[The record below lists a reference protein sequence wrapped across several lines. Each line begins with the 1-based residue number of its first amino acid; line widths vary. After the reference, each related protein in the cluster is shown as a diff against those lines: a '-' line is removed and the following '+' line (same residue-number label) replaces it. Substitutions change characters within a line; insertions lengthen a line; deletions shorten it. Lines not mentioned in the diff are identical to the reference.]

1 MSMQTRSLVGRQ
13 VAEIGLG
20 CMTFSHGYGVP
31 PPREVSR
38 AVMQAAV
45 DQGVTHFDTAALYGF
60 GHNEELVG
68 EFVRPIR
75 HRIVLASKGGMTTPD
90 GKRVIDGRPE
100 ALRRNVEESLRRL
113 GTDFIDLYYM
123 HRWDKK
129 VPIEECVGALAD
141 RVRAGQIRGIGLS
154 EVSAETLRK
163 AHAVHPIAAVQ
174 SEYSL
179 WTRNPEIA
187 LLDACR
193 ELGTA
198 FVAFSPLGRGFLAGG
213 VQDVAAL
220 VEKDFRLT
228 LPRFHAQHFEKNRM
242 LLQGIDELAREAGCT
257 KAQLALAWML
267 GKAPHVIPIVGTN
280 SVAHLTEDLAAVHVA
295 LTADV
300 PSRLEAL
307 ITVNSVSGD
316 RYAAAAQAEIDTEE
330 FPPARS

>member
-1 MSMQTRSLVGRQ
+1 MQTRPLAGRQ

-20 CMTFSHGYGVP
+20 CMTFSHGYGTP
-31 PPREVSR
+31 PPREVAR

-75 HRIVLASKGGMTTPD
+75 QRIVLASKGGMTTAD
-90 GKRVIDGRPE
+90 GKRVIDGRPA
-100 ALRRNVEESLRRL
+100 ALRRNLEESLRRL

-123 HRWDKK
+123 HRWDKN
-129 VPIEECVGALAD
+129 VPIEECVGALAE

-213 VQDVAAL
+213 VQDAATL

-228 LPRFHAQHFEKNRM
+228 LPRFQAQHFEKNRA
-242 LLQGIDELAREAGCT
+242 LLQGVDELAREARCT

-280 SVAHLTEDLAAVHVA
+280 SVAHLTENLASVEVA
-295 LTADV
+295 LTADLLN
-300 PSRLEAL
+300 RLEA
-307 ITVNSVSGD
+307 IFTADTVSGD
-316 RYAAAAQAEIDTEE
+316 RYACVAQAEIDTEE
-330 FPPARS
+330 FPPAVR